1 MMRHEVKQRKSSL
14 GIQPHAFNHFWFA
27 LLCGKMIHKS
37 KHFLGGCDS
46 MKIASTINRLVRRAP
61 ASALALLILITIA
74 CAQSA
79 PKTSG
84 NQQSSS
90 GALRHYD
97 IKVSDL
103 PPPEVQTGPR
113 NQSK

>member
-1 MMRHEVKQRKSSL
+1 MRHEARQRKSSL
-14 GIQPHAFNHFWFA
+14 GRTATRFQPF
-27 LLCGKMIHKS
+27 LLCFPLWENDLQV
-37 KHFLGGCDS
+37 KHFPGGYDS
-46 MKIASTINRLVRRAP
+46 MKISSTINRVVRSAP

-79 PKTSG
+79 PKSSG

-103 PPPEVQTGPR
+103 PPPE
-113 NQSK
+113 